1 MMIHGGE
8 TSDQQLLFVDVMGAA
23 ILKILLARRG
33 ISLLY
38 DTEKCLLGNKGLQEF
53 LIKTT

>member
-1 MMIHGGE
+1 MIHGGE
-8 TSDQQLLFVDVMGAA
+8 TSDQQLVFADVMGAA